1 MSPRIGRPK
10 SNNPKVTQ
18 LGVRFDSET
27 LEKLDTLVNHYKETR
42 VEVIRRGVENL
53 YSELNKK

>member
-1 MSPRIGRPK
+1 MSPRTGRPK
-10 SNNPKVTQ
+10 SKNPKTTQ

-27 LEKLDTLVNHYKETR
+27 LEKLDVLVEHYQETR
-42 VEVIRRGVENL
+42 VEVIRRGVEKL